1 MNVKMNI
8 IWTKFQVF
16 TFLSKLFF
24 FSLLLLVA
32 LFVAPS
38 EEEVIGSCGS
48 EKSVQFDKCFARP
61 FTIGGLNL
69 TFPRN
74 NRQLDTYCRESRQS
88 IKCVKDFSK
97 SCLTGMQKQSASLI
111 LYGLNKNVKH
121 ICTVMDKKNAAQ
133 AAVCFNKVLPDL
145 NRFMDEFAD
154 EYRLVNKMESKFKVP
169 GLCCGYYTFHT
180 KLINRSSSVCN
191 KDAIEYMQDFLN
203 RAAGEMLDLM
213 CANIKPGSEKC
224 LNLKY
229 PDRSSLNQTK
239 SYTFIPPLMVVL
251 NNL

>member
-1 MNVKMNI
+1 MSI
-8 IWTKFQVF
+8 IRTPWDIFG
-16 TFLSKLFF
+16 
-24 FSLLLLVA
+24 LLLA
-32 LFVAPS
+32 LFVFS
-38 EEEVIGSCGS
+38 SRGEVIGSCGS
-48 EKSVQFDKCFARP
+48 ERSTQFDKCFARP

-74 NRQLDTYCRESRQS
+74 NRQLDTYCRESRES
-88 IKCVKDFSK
+88 IKCVKSFAK

-133 AAVCFNKVLPDL
+133 AATCFNKVLPDL
-145 NRFMDEFAD
+145 NRYMDEFAD
-154 EYRLVNKMESKFKVP
+154 DYRLVNEMESKFKVT
-169 GLCCGYYTFHT
+169 GLCCGYYKFHD

-191 KDAIEYMQDFLN
+191 KDAIQYMEDFLN
-203 RAAGEMLDLM
+203 RSAGEMLDLL

-224 LNLKY
+224 TNLQY
-229 PDRSSLNQTK
+229 PDRSNLNGTTK

-251 NNL
+251 KNL